1 MEYNLFKNDKLKTS
15 YGNINMINNSVEDGP
30 LLLLLHGLGATYS
43 VWSKML
49 PLINENIHI
58 CAIDLLGHGDSDR
71 PNIKYDIIIQSNIV
85 SEVINGIRDMYNTKS
100 NFLMGN
106 SYGAWVAAYNAMS
119 NNLSGIILED
129 MAGFAGFFSDK
140 SQTELKAYKN
150 ALLGSILLMNSN
162 SESVINSIINSDI
175 PLNIMDCTALSKIN
189 SKVEI
194 IWGKEDKI
202 LDCKY
207 AHMISECISGS
218 HVDIIEGAGHAPH
231 YSKAHEVSNIVNK
244 FIF

>member
-1 MEYNLFKNDKLKTS
+1 M
-15 YGNINMINNSVEDGP
+15 
-30 LLLLLHGLGATYS
+30 
-43 VWSKML
+43 
-49 PLINENIHI
+49 
-58 CAIDLLGHGDSDR
+58 
-71 PNIKYDIIIQSNIV
+71 YD
-85 SEVINGIRDMYNTKS
+85 TKS

-119 NNLSGIILED
+119 NKLSGIILED

-140 SQTELKAYKN
+140 SPLELKKYKN
-150 ALLGSILLMNSN
+150 ALLSSILLMNSN
-162 SESVINSIINSDI
+162 SENVISSIINSDI
-175 PLNIMDCTALSKIN
+175 PSNILDCASLSKID

-202 LDCKY
+202 LDSKY
-207 AHMISECISGS
+207 AHMISECIKGS